1 MKFKEST
8 FCISDINFQI
18 IINENYY
25 DEICEY
31 MKKSINYSNKNC
43 TNDFKKNIYYAIDS
57 VRYREIAEK
66 IGKNQLSEKIE
77 YFKDEYC
84 YRYYYND
91 FLWLVEENNEW
102 IIKVCEE
109 KICIYTSEKN
119 PSIDIYL
126 LRILRSIAYGYNEDM
141 NMILLHGAAL
151 AYNNK
156 GFVII
161 GEKGSGKTSLLMRM
175 VKNKAILIS
184 NDRIFTDR
192 NLSIIGFPQAVRV
205 GLGTFE
211 NDKRMLDNFS
221 KNTFFRKQDRIDCS
235 GFKYLITMDEIG
247 RIYDTSSIMKHRL
260 NYVIIPDVKID
271 SNELNMELIVDNKKK
286 KQIFDKIC
294 FTPIDESFRYS
305 WIYDSNITIEKK
317 IENRKIIWEKLK
329 NKDFIKVSYGTELE
343 SKNIVDKIMIF
354 VNQIE
359 EKKN

>member
-305 WIYDSNITIEKK
+305 WIYDSNITIKKRLK
-317 IENRKIIWEKLK
+317 IEK
-329 NKDFIKVSYGTELE
+329 
-343 SKNIVDKIMIF
+343 
-354 VNQIE
+354 
-359 EKKN
+359 